1 MPRSLPWILA
11 LVLALGFAL
20 KLDRAR
26 TQPLGPQAEAS
37 GSLAR
42 SLAEAGWQP
51 LGEAALL
58 ADGSFAA
65 QGFQRGAC
73 RLEVALLPP
82 GGPYI
87 DVLREAWGE
96 RARFL
101 DGNAFSPTPPERGR
115 WRQLSGHLAGG
126 LGLGPRPALF
136 GLAVASSGACPAGLW
151 ANLGANLGAE
161 LARRGG

>member
-1 MPRSLPWILA
+1 MPRPLSWILVLA
-11 LVLALGFAL
+11 LALGFAL

-58 ADGSFAA
+58 ADGSFSA

-73 RLEVALLPP
+73 LLEVALLPP
-82 GGPYI
+82 GRQYI
-87 DVLREAWGE
+87 DVLREAWGPG
-96 RARFL
+96 ARFL
-101 DGNAFSPTPPERGR
+101 DGAAFQDAPPERGR
-115 WRQLSGHLAGG
+115 WRQLAGQLAWG

-136 GLAVASSGACPAGLW
+136 GLAAASSGTCPAGLW
-151 ANLGANLGAE
+151 AE
-161 LARRGG
+161 LAQVRG

>member
-1 MPRSLPWILA
+1 MRRRLPRILA

-20 KLDRAR
+20 KLDRAL
-26 TQPLGPQAEAS
+26 TQPLGPQAEAA

-42 SLAEAGWQP
+42 SLTEAGWQP

-58 ADGSFAA
+58 ADGSFTA

-82 GGPYI
+82 GRQYV
-87 DVLREAWGE
+87 DVLREAWSE
-96 RARFL
+96 RARYL
-101 DGNAFSPTPPERGR
+101 DGAAFRAAPPERGR
-115 WRQLSGHLAGG
+115 WSQLAGHLAWG

-136 GLAVASSGACPAGLW
+136 GLAAASGGICPEDLW
-151 ANLGANLGAE
+151 VE
-161 LARRGG
+161 LARRRV